1 MDKVPGRG
9 YVLGVASSKESRGR
23 RAAEPGYSIRVASR
37 LTAIEPDTLRMWE
50 RRYGFPVPT
59 RTAGGSRVYSEDDV
73 QRLLL
78 VRRAMKVGYRPGEVV
93 GRSAPEIS
101 QMIARSG
108 PSIAA
113 SNEQPVSLDAVLHA
127 LTTDDATQMRA
138 EIKNAALVLGPKR
151 FVTDLAYPLAQ
162 RVGTL
167 WADGELQVRHEHLV
181 SEALSTQLRV
191 LVSAFD
197 DAHDG
202 PTVVLTTLPDEA
214 HGLGLLM
221 MALYLGVH
229 QVVPRLLGVNT
240 PPDQIVAAARAMD
253 AAAVGLSVVLPG
265 DAARAA
271 KQIRWIAAEVPRR
284 VRVWVGGMSAPSLA
298 LKGDAVEI
306 VQTWADVD
314 RLVTALR

>member
-1 MDKVPGRG
+1 MFSGWP
-9 YVLGVASSKESRGR
+9 APESR
-23 RAAEPGYSIRVASR
+23 ADVTSR
-37 LTAIEPDTLRMWE
+37 LTQIELDTLRMWE

-108 PSIAA
+108 PSAA
-113 SNEQPVSLDAVLHA
+113 PSNEQPVSLDAVLHA
-127 LTTDDATQMRA
+127 LTTDDATLMRA

-162 RVGTL
+162 RVGDL

-197 DAHDG
+197 DAQDG
-202 PTVVLTTLPDEA
+202 PIVVLTTLPDEA

-221 MALYLGVH
+221 MALYFAVH

-240 PPDQIVAAARAMD
+240 PPEQIVAAARAMD
-253 AAAVGLSVVLPG
+253 AAAIGLSVVLPS
-265 DAARAA
+265 DPARAA